1 MDGLR
6 CYNCP
11 TGGQC
16 NMTARR
22 ATETLGTE
30 YGTMS
35 PRTSEG
41 FYLFTAPQSKQL
53 HNCDPAAWK
62 SDDPCKAY
70 AESMPEA
77 NLTKILHECA
87 ASGDFNKYWS
97 ADRVFSCISDKAF
110 YACDVADACQSD
122 ITVELQSQ
130 QPANLSCAP
139 GYDQAI
145 CSVCAER
152 FKKVKDNS
160 CQREY
165 YILSRYDSS
174 LHCAWKSEANPGDD
188 WLNVMFAS
196 VISL

>member
-1 MDGLR
+1 MDGLH

-11 TGGQC
+11 TGGLC
-16 NMTARR
+16 NMTVRR

-30 YGTMS
+30 YGTTS

-41 FYLFTAPQSKQL
+41 FYLFEAPQSKQL
-53 HNCDPAAWK
+53 RNCNPVEWK
-62 SDDPCKAY
+62 SDDPCKPY
-70 AESMPEA
+70 AVSDPDA
-77 NLTKILHECA
+77 SVTDVLHACA
-87 ASGDFNKYWS
+87 ALGNFNKYWS
-97 ADRVFSCISDKAF
+97 ADRIFSCISNRAF
-110 YACDVADACQSD
+110 YACDVAGACQSG

-160 CQREY
+160 CQRE
-165 YILSRYDSS
+165 
-174 LHCAWKSEANPGDD
+174 
-188 WLNVMFAS
+188 
-196 VISL
+196 